1 MVGWRAAAFPPFG
14 SYPNQNFK
22 RAWPVPRSMRP
33 IRLARNIEIAL
44 FACRSATTATMYQYH
59 RVPGRDA
66 VELGVVRQ
74 PLLGELGLVP
84 VHIGGNKLDRRA
96 RSERAPQPR
105 PPAQPWGAPRR
116 GRTPGPSRRRCGDGS
131 QSGPGS
137 GPVAIRVELLR
148 VQPPVAPTASFAPR
162 RRS

>member
-74 PLLGELGLVP
+74 PLLAQLGLVP
-84 VHIGGNKLDRRA
+84 VRVGNDELAGGRALRARLDRGQQLGHRA
-96 RSERAPQPR
+96 HLGEIDA
-105 PPAQPWGAPRR
+105 
-116 GRTPGPSRRRCGDGS
+116 GS
-131 QSGPGS
+131 AAG
-137 GPVAIRVELLR
+137 V
-148 VQPPVAPTASFAPR
+148 VQMAVDQALE
-162 RRS
+162 